1 MSQSQVAFNAQP
13 PARHWYQVIETRI
26 LAPDLR
32 ATDVA
37 HALIARIDAIG

>member
-1 MSQSQVAFNAQP
+1 MSKSQIAFNTQP
-13 PARHWYQVIETRI
+13 PARDWYQVIKARI

-37 HALIARIDAIG
+37 HALIARVDAVC